1 MNEDAADK
9 QAEEIVKQLATVV
22 GRFGAL
28 AQPVSNQIVAAALRE
43 AQAKIANL
51 KAEAG
56 SNHSLLN
63 DVQAELNEA
72 RQQAEQAAERQRE
85 KDAEIVDAEPE
96 CPGDMPDE
104 MFSLLRNDRDAMS
117 EAIRASVRLTKRN
130 IKSAILAQ
138 P

>member
-1 MNEDAADK
+1 MSDVADK

-51 KAEAG
+51 KAEAV

-63 DVQAELNEA
+63 DV
-72 RQQAEQAAERQRE
+72 QAEQAAERQRE
-85 KDAEIVDAEPE
+85 KDAEIAGNLCQSWACMKVTGTDGFCIA
-96 CPGDMPDE
+96 CQV
-104 MFSLLRNDRDAMS
+104 RN
-117 EAIRASVRLTKRN
+117 
-130 IKSAILAQ
+130 AILVQ
-138 P
+138 EKK